1 MFFCLKVMSKKKK
14 NKPKYISKSQQ
25 LPAPSK
31 EIEVKKEQNFINNNG
46 RPIDYEKKVKPF
58 LEQIP
63 YWVSLGFTN
72 EEIAK
77 DKLFIAESTFYEY
90 LKEFS
95 EFSEAVS
102 KNKAHAN
109 KKVSD
114 SLFNRAVGYDITD
127 EETIVEQF
135 YFKDKLT
142 GLETPFIDKNGN
154 PLIKK
159 KTRILRKHVIADVK
173 AIQVWLYNRD
183 KKNWNAP
190 ASGGGANITVNN
202 DNKNNN
208 QNLVQNQNINH
219 LEREEIKQK
228 LERFYEIRTN
238 NDK

>member
-1 MFFCLKVMSKKKK
+1 MSKKKK
-14 NKPKYISKSQQ
+14 NNKPKYISKSQQ
-25 LPAPSK
+25 LPGPAK
-31 EIEVKKEQNFINNNG
+31 EIEVKKEQDFING
-46 RPIDYEKKVKPF
+46 RPSDYEKKVLPF

-63 YWVSLGFTN
+63 YWVSIGYTN
-72 EEIAK
+72 
-77 DKLFIAESTFYEY
+77 LQLAEQLLIGERTFYEY
-90 LKEFS
+90 LRDFPQFS
-95 EFSEAVS
+95 QAVS

-127 EETIVEQF
+127 EETIVEEF
-135 YFKDKLT
+135 YFKDKIT

-159 KTRILRKHVIADVK
+159 KTRILRKHVVADVK
-173 AIQVWLYNRD
+173 AQHVWLLNRD
-183 KKNWNAP
+183 KKNWSAS
-190 ASGGGANITVNN
+190 ASGGGANIVVNN

-208 QNLVQNQNINH
+208 QNLLQNQNINH